1 MRVFAIGDLHLS
13 LAQPKPMDIFGTH
26 WSDHWS
32 RIRENWAVIG
42 ISDDD
47 LVLIPGDISWAMNL
61 RDAAMDLSSIGELPG
76 VKVFIRGNHDYWW
89 NSLSKVRS
97 ALPRSAYAIQN
108 DALRFPGAVVC
119 GTRGWTC
126 PGSAGFAQEDNK
138 LYLRELIRMEMSLKE
153 AEKAACRRRQADRH
167 DPFSALQ
174 RTQRTLRVHGT
185 LRAVRSRPCRVRPP
199 HGRSCRTAFEGSLN
213 GVDYILTSCD
223 HLALVPRLVTTV

>member
-32 RIRENWAVIG
+32 RIRENWAAVG
-42 ISDDD
+42 ISDGD

-89 NSLSKVRS
+89 NSLSKVRT
-97 ALPRSAYAIQN
+97 ALPTGAYAIQN
-108 DALRFPGAVVC
+108 DALRFPGVVVC

-138 LYLRELIRMEMSLKE
+138 LYLRELIRMEMSLNE
-153 AEKAACRRRQADRH
+153 AEKLRTEGDRLIAMIHYPPFNERREPSGFTELFERHGADVVVYGH
-167 DPFSALQ
+167 L
-174 RTQRTLRVHGT
+174 
-185 LRAVRSRPCRVRPP
+185 
-199 HGRSCRTAFEGSLN
+199 HGRSCRTAFEGTLN
-213 GVDYILTSCD
+213 RVDYALTSCD
-223 HLALVPRLVTTV
+223 HLALVPRLVMTI